1 MNNDLLETNKLYEI
15 NNINENLLEETIKET
30 KEIYGNNIKK
40 KLKKT
45 IITINSKNRNIKN
58 KIVRE
63 KIIKLKENPLSVVKA
78 NKIIVYHEDHNFKNN
93 DEIIFKGIEGDIID
107 NKVQNKICNI
117 PLKLLNYDEN
127 NGGPIFSIEIIPKIV
142 NNEIVLDNNENYKSD
157 QYIIKLDDDALIN
170 IDIKKNIGGNNI
182 MVEKV
187 IDFVQGY
194 SNACSYIINLGKK
207 FINIREVKLLSIEM
221 PNSQYAIRKKKKDNL
236 GDIVNKENFNVNNDN
251 LYWINEDESI
261 QVRNKILLSD
271 KKILNLNNNIIDNL
285 EYNKDI
291 KKSNMKVS
299 SMYNIQEYKYNNIII
314 NNLLKK
320 ANDFILFLNNFKKN
334 LKNINVYFKNE
345 DIEEIDFSINYLFSF
360 YININGNLLIN
371 YEIQLDDIIYNPFEH
386 YIIDYS
392 LTHLNKF
399 SLIIKDFNIN
409 KGGKVEILMNR
420 DDNSLN
426 KIIVI
431 ESGNNYIENEIVEIE
446 LYDNNGIKRL
456 LLIQLNKDIIK
467 QNIRFY
473 LDDPLE
479 DKIKYQNSIDNIY
492 FKLENYDISN
502 FNYSSDKISDKKK
515 RDEYKNYILN
525 NLGLKNIF
533 DKDDNSYIERT
544 NNNESKQKTVNKFL
558 IGYKFDK
565 NKLINRY
572 ELKVPE
578 LLVDNLVG
586 KCSINITDL
595 RKVIGINT
603 LFTNELIVN
612 DTIRINNISRRV
624 IRIINNLE
632 LETELWDREY
642 INVKITKN
650 SRKYPRRWWIE
661 GSIDN
666 IINEDD
672 GNKIEFNIEN
682 DVSWE
687 PISHEVGEND
697 SQRNYY
703 NIEVNNNIIKNAII
717 ELEYNWEPHKKEIFN
732 LNTTKKYKNY
742 RLVIVS
748 NFDGDLNGNINK
760 TIYLSELRMYSH
772 MKDINI
778 FYTELLY
785 NKNELCNF
793 IEYCSRFLKENLN
806 VTFSEI
812 IYNTDINLI
821 LNKLENNLKTIE
833 NIIDN
838 LSSEIYISKM
848 KELIDNNYLNVIS
861 TRLSKL
867 EEDLSSTNK
876 ITDDIY
882 YNEIRINYKYIN
894 SLISKYIKDLLKIY
908 NNYSFNGNTTEI
920 FNKVS
925 NINDE
930 YYWIIKNN
938 ILYEDETKIYTDSIK
953 KESCDT
959 LVKGID
965 NEYIKYISNENI
977 STHNIYPIHHI
988 VINQGNYSSNKFIKE
1003 VETKMNSIEKLR
1015 YNFERHKYEELID
1028 YDNRLTS
1035 EVTSVYH
1042 NFEIKLNNI
1051 DQVIKIRQNRKIF
1064 QYSNI
1069 NKDISGEG
1077 GPIYCNEN
1085 YPYLYIK
1092 HRNHNLKTGD
1102 IIDINGASSV
1112 YNINSRE
1119 INLTHSIYVHDTY
1132 RCYIRLMYPIKKTLL
1147 EQLYNIGDN
1156 IDNFK
1161 KIYEDYI
1168 LNNNSE
1174 KDLIEYTYYKS
1185 SNSIADYGQFKGLD
1199 GISETEEIPIFLK
1212 NELIIKI
1219 NNTNLSKKYNN
1230 TIARISHINKR
1241 KKSTGNYLV
1250 DYMLLS
1256 ETNFKIGD
1264 IIKTSVS
1271 GCYGI
1276 IVSEEWSENILPN
1289 LSQIGTNL
1297 ELNKIINGYDGYSI
1311 KLLSSPNRTTL
1322 TGLGGINMSIS
1333 IPIKISLLFNLKNT
1347 PYKEL
1352 GFENKQLNFEVEHSN
1367 TYISSISNIDYVYIE
1382 NDLSEDNFGDKHI
1395 IIKTQNE
1402 NKFNIGDKIYIK
1414 DFQLYT
1420 ELFKTTPNTILE
1432 IDTYEPFINWFD
1444 NQNIV
1449 YQKILKKNTDFNEL
1463 QNLLKHCVIVY
1474 YHTPYTKIQNEYL
1487 GNIGMNIESYKNI
1500 NHLDYKKNPL
1510 INIFSIKKYS
1520 YVYIYYNKKK
1530 TNVITS
1536 DGDNIITGLSDGYY
1550 KVIGNI
1556 SRKYNGYLNNYDNIN
1571 SVIIDISSSETYPD
1585 NYIISNFI
1593 KHKYDIN
1600 ETKNIMESYINFNDE
1615 SDDKLHINEYYLN
1628 NSNFIK
1634 NKTPYN
1640 ILDSQLNRGIIRSS
1654 INNINICGNNKDFNL
1669 SNYILQFKDII
1680 LKNVIQIKHKTLTNI
1695 PIIYKN
1701 YYKINKL
1708 ILIGGKYLNNVDYKK
1723 YNNYSDY
1730 INEKNIQLNIIKNII
1745 YSDNYYEI
1753 ILEFDLENYNSDIN
1767 KIDFMNNIDNII
1779 PFHGISFLYNDAEKN
1794 TNLISVYKVYNNYS
1808 FNIDDFLN
1816 KTIIINDF
1824 NDINNITNDDYISK
1838 ISHINQDNIVY
1849 YDLLNVKS
1857 NSNNDYNITIDLES
1871 YLINNFSQVYK
1882 IGNFYITELNH
1893 NNNTDKIIINNTIK
1907 YISNFIDLY
1916 QNGFI
1921 TNNYL
1926 LKNLEKY
1933 VIIISNITETNLINI
1948 TDTIINTYDKIPYKI
1963 LTDDISKFNKN
1974 ITNNDLIN
1982 YNTSNIIL
1990 NCSAN
1995 KTDGVFIINKSYPIN
2010 DNDIVTFKN
2019 YTYFGNILVANK
2031 KFIIKQL
2038 VKTNSQTTFKLY
2050 YNDNHNKILDISNI
2064 DVNEEYNIELT
2075 TNIYKYVKSSWRPL
2089 NFDYLIEY
2097 IFDLIIKSLSLS
2109 NITLLNLNKNSIIGH
2124 YLTDDIENN
2133 RFNISIQQE
2142 NETYLWD
2149 TYILDYLLH
2158 IWLLTLSNKE
2168 LTENQKQIKTIMN
2181 KSFIQFNFNINYSY
2195 ILYANLTKNNIYSEI
2210 KLSNNIITY
2219 NTGSAT
2225 IIYDLYDNLLVN
2237 YIIFTQ
2243 ITDIKYYNNNIG
2255 SFILFGK
2262 KAEYDYKS
2270 KYNWELIQ
2278 DYDNLLSSNSNIL
2291 LVNYINGQAV
2301 FNFKNDTT
2309 YRYYKFILKS
2319 FGLIQYNFTELF
2331 IKHIQFKYLNL
2342 NNETTYSINNIY
2354 TNFNSI
2360 FKYVPSHILDNIIQN
2375 ETSSLVFNSESGI
2388 ITFEL
2393 QNEDIITTYKF
2404 IIFNNNNI
2412 SNTLYYIKQI
2422 ILYGS
2427 NNSNLNDLNLINNK
2441 HFNNFDNEI
2450 SNTFINTKKY
2460 KYYKIKIIS
2469 QFLYDNNDYKNTL
2482 LINDIDKIYISSI
2495 LFGNIKRYDYN
2506 KLYIQDNNYIIN
2518 VIDKDLYYNLEL
2530 KYNLI
2535 NTHLKG
2541 ENIIIMDNIIENNMF
2556 NTQNLIMNGKWYTRI
2571 FYQGNDSIYNFSDSK
2586 NTIYENKYKILSTN
2600 ITSNNKIIYNL
2611 TVSDNKYFLN
2621 GYKQNNI
2628 YFNIGDTIIF
2638 NINDT
2643 TIDIH
2648 DIKFSTVKDGR
2659 HNGFNTITSETNI
2672 NVLSSN
2678 DGDKYTF
2685 NNYTQYFQ
2693 KYNISIGTY
2702 TFIGIPEQYPLAI
2715 LLNRQQIDNEIIKY
2729 SGDNDK
2735 LTSKTINGIIYDFYY
2750 GDISVIVLK
2759 EFTQISIYSL
2769 NNGYMG
2775 GENILQ
2781 YSEYNTISFN
2791 EYEYIS
2797 SITKT
2802 SNSIILST
2810 NNTMPSKLYY
2820 YSNIYS
2826 NMGGEIIN
2834 LNNINMSQIYYENGL
2849 IYQTYNI
2856 YINEH
2861 NNILYIG
2868 YTYNDEI
2875 IYKEIKIP
2883 SNLNKDKNG
2892 ITSYTPEDF
2901 SIILQQYIRQSYH
2914 TDSINCDIEITFNKK
2929 NQLFQFYSPS
2939 HSIFNLYFSNDNN
2952 YINNNILR
2960 TIGFNNSQLNYY
2972 LYYTNTNFIIYRNS
2986 KITFDVSSNNLI
2998 NNNIN
3003 IYQYINNTYINCSE
3017 NILFYKYGIKKYINN
3032 KIVTF
3037 YFNNNGLINYEND
3050 YDYNL
3055 IWSLGQID
3063 KNNINNNN
3071 TGNIIIKQSH
3081 KKEGYPYFQEY
3092 LPNQIYI
3099 SNMKG
3104 VYIPNTNIYIN
3115 TDNEIKTNHTNKT
3128 YIYPLQDKHYTT
3140 AEFTNLNYV
3149 FNHEK
3154 YIFNIDDTFNKKF
3167 NTTDH
3172 KDDLYINNGTPILG
3186 YFKNNYYLQYN
3197 NNKWCI
3203 YYLGDDTIIKEF
3215 NFKQDAFNYIE
3226 TLQHDWID
3234 YNYQEKFYVNY
3245 YSILIEGKFRGIG
3258 GTISNRWKSESN
3270 ILNDYYYGFT
3280 IKDKILDINNQY
3292 TKLKTII
3299 RLRDLGINSPKQVIG
3314 DIDYLNN
3321 IKDYIIGYDG
3331 YIYEKTL
3338 NNPVDIS
3345 GNKYIYFSIKNFNKI
3360 LDINNN
3366 ISAFAKIILPSAP
3379 GKDMYNNFI
3388 STETIFDDKP
3398 LDELTQLQVDFFDE
3412 DGFLFDFN
3420 SLNHSFTLEITE
3432 EIDYIENTNILS
3444 KTIFQQ

>member
-1 MNNDLLETNKLYEI
+1 M
-15 NNINENLLEETIKET
+15 
-30 KEIYGNNIKK
+30 
-40 KLKKT
+40 
-45 IITINSKNRNIKN
+45 
-58 KIVRE
+58 
-63 KIIKLKENPLSVVKA
+63 
-78 NKIIVYHEDHNFKNN
+78 
-93 DEIIFKGIEGDIID
+93 
-107 NKVQNKICNI
+107 
-117 PLKLLNYDEN
+117 
-127 NGGPIFSIEIIPKIV
+127 
-142 NNEIVLDNNENYKSD
+142 
-157 QYIIKLDDDALIN
+157 
-170 IDIKKNIGGNNI
+170 
-182 MVEKV
+182 
-187 IDFVQGY
+187 
-194 SNACSYIINLGKK
+194 
-207 FINIREVKLLSIEM
+207 
-221 PNSQYAIRKKKKDNL
+221 
-236 GDIVNKENFNVNNDN
+236 
-251 LYWINEDESI
+251 
-261 QVRNKILLSD
+261 
-271 KKILNLNNNIIDNL
+271 LNLNSNLVDNL
-285 EYNKDI
+285 EYNKNI
-291 KKSNMKVS
+291 KKSNIKIS
-299 SMYNIQEYKYNNIII
+299 SMYNIQEYKYNNVII
-314 NNLLKK
+314 NNLLSK
-320 ANDFILFLNNFKKN
+320 ANDFILFLNNFRKN

-345 DIEEIDFSINYLFSF
+345 SIEEIDFSINYLFSF
-360 YININGNLLIN
+360 YININGNLLVN
-371 YEIQLDDIIYNPFEH
+371 YEVKLDDIIYNPFEH
-386 YIIDYS
+386 YIIDYNS
-392 LTHLNKF
+392 THLKEF
-399 SLIIKDFNIN
+399 SLIIKDLDID
-409 KGGKVEILMNR
+409 KGGKVEILMN

-426 KIIVI
+426 KIII
-431 ESGNNYIENEIVEIE
+431 IKSGNNYIENEIVQIE
-446 LYDNNGIKRL
+446 LNDDNGIKRL
-456 LLIQLNKDIIK
+456 LLIKLNKNIIK
-467 QNIRFY
+467 KNIRFY
-473 LDDPLE
+473 LDNPLE
-479 DKIKYQNSIDNIY
+479 DNIKYKNSIDNIY

-502 FNYSSDKISDKKK
+502 FNYSSDLISDKKK
-515 RDEYKNYILN
+515 RDEYKDYIFN

-533 DKDDNSYIERT
+533 DKNDDSYIERT
-544 NNNESKQKTVNKFL
+544 NNNESKKKTVNKFL

-572 ELKVPE
+572 TLKVPE
-578 LLVDNLVG
+578 LNMESLVG
-586 KCSINITDL
+586 KCSINITNL
-595 RKVIGINT
+595 KKVIGIDT
-603 LFTNELIVN
+603 LFTRELIVN

-624 IRIINNLE
+624 IKIISNTE
-632 LETELWDREY
+632 LETALWDREY

-661 GSIDN
+661 GSTDN

-672 GNKIEFNIEN
+672 GNKINFNVEN
-682 DVSWE
+682 DDILWE
-687 PISHEVGEND
+687 VISHEVDESNLQKKYYDIELD
-697 SQRNYY
+697 SS
-703 NIEVNNNIIKNAII
+703 VIKNGII
-717 ELEYNWEPHKKEIFN
+717 ELKYNWDPYNNEVFN
-732 LNTTKKYKNY
+732 LKTTRKYKNF
-742 RLVIVS
+742 RMVIVS

-760 TIYLSELRMYSH
+760 TIYLSELRMYSYI
-772 MKDINI
+772 KDIDI

-793 IEYCSRFLKENLN
+793 IDYCSRFLKENITL
-806 VTFSEI
+806 TFSEI

-821 LNKLENNLKTIE
+821 LSKLNNNLKIIE
-833 NIIDN
+833 LNIINN
-838 LSSEIYISKM
+838 LSDEIYISKM

-867 EEDLSSTNK
+867 EEDLLTTNK
-876 ITDDIY
+876 ITDDVY
-882 YNEIRINYKYIN
+882 YNEIKINYKYIN
-894 SLISKYIKDLLKIY
+894 NLISKHIKDLLKIY
-908 NNYSFNGNTTEI
+908 NNYSFNGNTKEI

-930 YYWIIKNN
+930 YYWILKNN
-938 ILYEDETKIYTDSIK
+938 IIYENETKIYTDYFK

-959 LVKGID
+959 LVKGLN
-965 NEYIKYISNENI
+965 NEYIKYITDENI
-977 STHNIYPIHHI
+977 SIHNIYPIHHI
-988 VINQGNYSSNKFIKE
+988 VINQGNYSSSKFIKE

-1015 YNFERHKYEELID
+1015 YNFERHNYEELID
-1028 YDNRLTS
+1028 YNNKLSS

-1051 DQVIKIRQNRKIF
+1051 NQIIKIRQNKKIF

-1069 NKDISGEG
+1069 NKDISSEG
-1077 GPIYCNEN
+1077 GPMYCNEN

-1102 IIDINGASSV
+1102 IIDINGSSSV
-1112 YNINSRE
+1112 FNINARE

-1132 RCYIRLMYPIKKTLL
+1132 RCYFRLMYPIKKSLL
-1147 EQLYNIGDN
+1147 EQLYNMEYN
-1156 IDNFK
+1156 VNTFK
-1161 KIYEDYI
+1161 EIYEDYI
-1168 LNNNSE
+1168 RYNNSE
-1174 KDLIEYTYYKS
+1174 KDLIEYTHYKS
-1185 SNSIADYGQFKGLD
+1185 SNSVVEYGIFKTLE
-1199 GISETEEIPIFLK
+1199 GISDIEDIPILLN
-1212 NELIIKI
+1212 NELIIKV
-1219 NNTNLSKKYNN
+1219 NNTNLSKKYNK
-1230 TIARISHINKR
+1230 TIGRISYVNKR
-1241 KKSTGNYLV
+1241 NTLTGNYLV

-1256 ETNFKIGD
+1256 DTNFKIGD

-1271 GCYGI
+1271 NCFGI
-1276 IVSEEWSENILPN
+1276 IVSEEWSENKLPN
-1289 LSQIGTNL
+1289 LSEIGTNL

-1311 KLLSSPNRTTL
+1311 KLLTSPNRTTL
-1322 TGLGGINMSIS
+1322 TGLGGINTSIS
-1333 IPIKISLLFNLKNT
+1333 VPVKISLLFNLKST

-1352 GFENKQLNFEVEHSN
+1352 GFENKQLDFEVEHSN
-1367 TYISSISNIDYVYIE
+1367 TYISSISNIDYVYVE
-1382 NDLSEDNFGDKHI
+1382 NDFSKDKFGDKHI

-1420 ELFKTTPNTILE
+1420 ELFKTTPSTLLE

-1449 YQKILKKNTDFNEL
+1449 YQKILKKNIDFNEL

-1530 TNVITS
+1530 TNVVTS

-1571 SVIIDISSSETYPD
+1571 SVIIDISSSENYPD
-1585 NYIISNFI
+1585 NYTISNFI

-1615 SDDKLHINEYYLN
+1615 TDDKLHINEYYLN
-1628 NSNFIK
+1628 NSNFVK
-1634 NKTPYN
+1634 DKTRYN

-1680 LKNVIQIKHKTLTNI
+1680 LNNVIQIKHKTLTNI

-1701 YYKINKL
+1701 HYKINKL
-1708 ILIGGKYLNNVDYKK
+1708 ILIGGKYLNNKDYKK

-1730 INEKNIQLNIIKNII
+1730 INEKNIELNIIKNIT
-1745 YSDNYYEI
+1745 YFDNYYEI
-1753 ILEFDLENYNSDIN
+1753 TLEFDLENYNSDTN

-1779 PFHGISFLYNDAEKN
+1779 PFYHINFLYTDVIKN
-1794 TNLISVYKVYNNYS
+1794 NNMISVYKTYNNYS

-1816 KTIIINDF
+1816 KSIIINDF
-1824 NDINNITNDDYISK
+1824 NDINNVTNQDYISK
-1838 ISHINQDNIVY
+1838 ISHINQDNIDY

-1882 IGNFYITELNH
+1882 IGNFYITELNR
-1893 NNNTDKIIINNTIK
+1893 NSKTDNSIINNTIK
-1907 YISNFIDLY
+1907 YISNFLDIY

-1921 TNNYL
+1921 TNNHL
-1926 LKNLEKY
+1926 LNNLEKY
-1933 VIIISNITETNLINI
+1933 VIIISNVIETNLINI
-1948 TDTIINTYDKIPYKI
+1948 ENTIINTYDKIPYKI
-1963 LTDDISKFNKN
+1963 FTDDISKFNKN
-1974 ITNNDLIN
+1974 ITNNDLLN
-1982 YNTSNIIL
+1982 YNISNIIL
-1990 NCSAN
+1990 YCSVRQSTN
-1995 KTDGVFIINKSYPIN
+1995 EFIINKSYPIN
-2010 DNDIVTFKN
+2010 NNDVVVFKN
-2019 YTYFGNILVANK
+2019 YTHIGDTSVVNK
-2031 KFIIKQL
+2031 KFIIKHL
-2038 VKTNSQTTFKLY
+2038 VKSRLGTSFKLY
-2050 YNDNHNKILDISNI
+2050 YNDNQNIILDISSINS
-2064 DVNEEYNIELT
+2064 NEDYNIQLT

-2089 NFDYLIEY
+2089 NFDYLIEC
-2097 IFDLIIKSLSLS
+2097 IFDLVIKSLSL
-2109 NITLLNLNKNSIIGH
+2109 NNTTLWNLNKNSIIGH

-2133 RFNISIQQE
+2133 KFNISIQQE

-2158 IWLLTLSNKE
+2158 IWLLTLSSKE

-2181 KSFIQFNFNINYSY
+2181 NSLIQFDFNVNYSN
-2195 ILYANLTKNNIYSEI
+2195 ILYSNITKNNIYSQI
-2210 KLSNNIITY
+2210 KLSSNIITY
-2219 NTGSAT
+2219 NTGSTT

-2237 YIIFTQ
+2237 NIIFTQ
-2243 ITDIKYYNNNIG
+2243 IIDKNYYNNNIG

-2262 KAEYDYKS
+2262 KTEYDYND

-2278 DYDNLLSSNSNIL
+2278 DYDNLLSSSSNIL
-2291 LVNYINGQAV
+2291 LINYINGQAV
-2301 FNFKNDTT
+2301 FNFKNNTT

-2319 FGLIQYNFTELF
+2319 IGLIQYNFTELF
-2331 IKHIQFKYLNL
+2331 IKHIQLNYLNF
-2342 NNETTYSINNIY
+2342 NKETTYLIKNIY

-2360 FKYVPSHILDNIIQN
+2360 FKYVPFNILDNIIHN
-2375 ETSSLVFNSESGI
+2375 ESTSLVFNSESGI

-2404 IIFNNNNI
+2404 IIFNNDININN
-2412 SNTLYYIKQI
+2412 LYYIKQI
-2422 ILYGS
+2422 ILYGT
-2427 NNSNLNDLNLINNK
+2427 NNSNHSDLNLINNK
-2441 HFNNFDNEI
+2441 HFNNFENEI

-2460 KYYKIKIIS
+2460 KYYKIKIVS
-2469 QFLYDNNDYKNTL
+2469 QFLNDNNDYKNTS

-2495 LFGNIKRYDYN
+2495 LIGNIKNYDYN
-2506 KLYIQDNNYIIN
+2506 KLYIQDNNYIVN

-2541 ENIIIMDNIIENNMF
+2541 ENIIIMDNTIENNMF

-2571 FYQGNDSIYNFSDSK
+2571 FYQGNDSIYNFSNSK

-2611 TVSDNKYFLN
+2611 TVNDNKYFLN

-2628 YFNIGDTIIF
+2628 YFNIGDTIEI
-2638 NINDT
+2638 NTTDIDIINDF
-2643 TIDIH
+2643 
-2648 DIKFSTVKDGR
+2648 KFSLTKDGR
-2659 HNGFNTITSETNI
+2659 HNGINTITYQTNI
-2672 NVLSSN
+2672 NILSN
-2678 DGDKYTF
+2678 NNGIKYTF
-2685 NNYTQYFQ
+2685 NNYTEYFE

-2702 TFIGIPEQYPLAI
+2702 TFIGIPEKYPLAI
-2715 LLNRQQIDNEIIKY
+2715 LLNQYHIDNEILIY
-2729 SGDNDK
+2729 SGDSDK
-2735 LTSKTINGIIYDFYY
+2735 KTSKTINNIMYDFYY
-2750 GDISVIVLK
+2750 GDISVTIRK
-2759 EFTQISIYSL
+2759 QFTEISIYSL

-2781 YSEYNTISFN
+2781 YSEYNTDINIIN
-2791 EYEYIS
+2791 EYEYVT

-2802 SNSIILST
+2802 QNSIILST
-2810 NNTMPSKLYY
+2810 NNNIPSKLYY
-2820 YSNIYS
+2820 YSNTYS

-2868 YTYNDEI
+2868 YTYNYEI

-2883 SNLNKDKNG
+2883 SKLNKDKNG
-2892 ITSYTPEDF
+2892 ITFYTPTDF
-2901 SIILQQYIRQSYH
+2901 SIILQQCIYQTYQNHEFII
-2914 TDSINCDIEITFNKK
+2914 DCDIEIIFNKK

-2939 HSIFNLYFSNDNN
+2939 HTIFNLYFSDNNN

-2960 TIGFNNSQLNYY
+2960 TIGFNNSQLNHY

-2986 KITFDVSSNNLI
+2986 KITFDVSSNQLI
-2998 NNNIN
+2998 SNNIN
-3003 IYQYINNTYINCSE
+3003 IYQYTNNSYTNCSDST
-3017 NILFYKYGIKKYINN
+3017 LFYKYGIKKKIYD

-3055 IWSLGQID
+3055 IWCLGQID
-3063 KNNINNNN
+3063 KNNINNNH
-3071 TGNIIIKQSH
+3071 TGNIIIKQSY

-3092 LPNQIYI
+3092 LPNEIYI

-3104 VYIPNTNIYIN
+3104 LYIPNTNIYIN
-3115 TDNEIKTNHTNKT
+3115 QDNEDNANTAIKTNNTKKT

-3154 YIFNIDDTFNKKF
+3154 HIFNIDDTFNKNF
-3167 NTTDH
+3167 N
-3172 KDDLYINNGTPILG
+3172 KDNYEDDVYINNGTPILG

-3197 NNKWCI
+3197 NSKWCI
-3203 YYLGDDTIIKEF
+3203 YYLGDDKIIKEF
-3215 NFKQDAFNYIE
+3215 NLKKDAFNYLE
-3226 TLQHDWID
+3226 TLQQDWIN
-3234 YNYQEKFYVNY
+3234 YNYEEKIYINY

-3258 GTISNRWKSESN
+3258 GSISNRWKSDSN
-3270 ILNDYYYGFT
+3270 ILNDSYYGFT

-3292 TKLKTII
+3292 TKLKTTI
-3299 RLRDLGINSPKQVIG
+3299 RLRDLGINSPKQIIG

-3331 YIYEKTL
+3331 LIYEKTL
-3338 NNPVDIS
+3338 NNPLNIS

-3360 LDINNN
+3360 LDINKN

-3379 GKDMYNNFI
+3379 GKDLYNNFI
-3388 STETIFDDKP
+3388 STETNFDDKP
-3398 LDELTQLQVDFFDE
+3398 LDELTQLEINFFDE

-3444 KTIFQQ
+3444 KTIFQS